1 MSENNQIENVVENP
15 TTENKLQ
22 SDERNRQKLGF
33 FGTLGRFFKNLFLD
47 IRASFV
53 YNKMKL
59 PAILI
64 GIPGILLGFFITAH
78 RYVINQL
85 SFIESDEILDIV
97 MDVKGLS
104 RPSLVIYQDMDFSA
118 VCFFVLMLLGILN
131 LFTATSISKKKNLGS
146 VVTAT
151 VSTVLMIAVVAVYMF
166 YIFTCVSYESAGYVT
181 VAGGGNLDTSCT
193 EFIMVMIS
201 CFGSVLCSVVG
212 CVLAFIHYDR
222 TYKKS
227 DSK

>member
-1 MSENNQIENVVENP
+1 MNENNQTENVVENP
-15 TTENKLQ
+15 STENKLQ
-22 SDERNRQKLGF
+22 SDDRNIKKLGVW
-33 FGTLGRFFKNLFLD
+33 GTFVRWLKNLFLD
-47 IRASFV
+47 IRSSFI
-53 YNKMKL
+53 YNNMKL

-64 GIPGILLGFFITAH
+64 GIPGVLLGFFITKH
-78 RYVINQL
+78 REIINQL
-85 SFIESDEILDIV
+85 SFFKNESYY
-97 MDVKGLS
+97 LS
-104 RPSLVIYQDMDFSA
+104 AVQRVGHEASIVIYQDYDFSA

-151 VSTVLMIAVVAVYMF
+151 VSTVLMIIVVAVYML
-166 YIFTCVSYESAGYVT
+166 YIFVALSYQSDGFINNASGSMS
-181 VAGGGNLDTSCT
+181 TSST
-193 EFIMVMIS
+193 SFIMVMIS
-201 CFGSVLCSVVG
+201 CFGSIISSVIG